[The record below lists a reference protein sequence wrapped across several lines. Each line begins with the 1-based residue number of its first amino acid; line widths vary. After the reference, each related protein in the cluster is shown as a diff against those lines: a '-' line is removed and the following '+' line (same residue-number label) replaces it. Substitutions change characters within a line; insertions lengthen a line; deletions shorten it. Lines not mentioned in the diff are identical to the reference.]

1 MHSSAFIAQI
11 LHACLFESCSALTS
25 LLCLGCSHIG
35 FNLAAAASLACEIP
49 GFILDLP
56 YTVFECFIP
65 NAKHHLAFYQEANPS
80 LHIVRSVVVQPEI
93 N

>member
-1 MHSSAFIAQI
+1 MHSSAFTAQI
-11 LHACLFESCSALTS
+11 VHTFLFESCTALTS

-35 FNLAAAASLACEIP
+35 FNLAGVPSLACKIP

-56 YTVFECFIP
+56 YTECFISNP
-65 NAKHHLAFYQEANPS
+65 KHLAFYQEANPS
-80 LHIVRSVVVQPEI
+80 FQSVRSVVVQTEI